1 MSVIFVTY
9 FEKLSMARNCHNLAL
24 QTDPKHCEEE
34 ADNDNSLDGSINTIS
49 ASFDGPHTS

>member
-24 QTDPKHCEEE
+24 QTDPQHCEEE
-34 ADNDNSLDGSINTIS
+34 ADNDNSLAGSINTIS